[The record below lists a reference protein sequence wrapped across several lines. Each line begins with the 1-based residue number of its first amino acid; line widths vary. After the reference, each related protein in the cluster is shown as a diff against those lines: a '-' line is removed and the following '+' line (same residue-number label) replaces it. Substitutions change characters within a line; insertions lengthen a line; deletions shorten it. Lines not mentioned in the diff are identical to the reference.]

1 MGLLT
6 EEQKK
11 RLLEIARQTIK
22 YKLEKGKDLKVDEVD
37 ETLNRKMGAFVTLHE
52 DGQLRGCIGNLIGSK
67 ALYLTIQEMALE
79 AAFRDPR
86 FTSLKLKEL
95 NKIEIEISVL
105 SPLEKVDSCEDIIL
119 GTHGV
124 LIQKGMRSGVFLPQV
139 AEETGWSKEEF
150 LSCLCSHKAGL
161 PPDAWKDPATE
172 MYAFT
177 AEIFSEKNL

>member
-6 EEQKK
+6 VEQKK
-11 RLLEIARQTIK
+11 RLIEIARQTIK
-22 YKLEKGKDLKVDEVD
+22 YKLEKGKDLKIDESD

-79 AAFRDPR
+79 AALRDPR
-86 FTSLKLKEL
+86 FTPLKLNEL

-119 GTHGV
+119 STHGV

-161 PPDAWKDPATE
+161 PPDAWKDPSTE
-172 MYAFT
+172 IYIFT
-177 AEIFSEKNL
+177 AEVFSEKHL